1 MDRPTASADPKEP
14 ALGLRP
20 PIVLEVV
27 CGLWPVVAAPVG
39 DVSPEVGRLPEFSG
53 LLFAVAGAV
62 WARRCWRNAEALAS
76 GSRPLRPGRTTAGRL
91 IPVLEI
97 RMRRRILLGRWW
109 TLGVSADPILVHLFC
124 VVAPLSALGGLLP
137 GDKSVPVVAD
147 IVLTVLFIQ
156 VVRRIT
162 ARRSAVLDVPAKEDR
177 EAAVEAGRA
186 KLSAE

>member
-1 MDRPTASADPKEP
+1 M
-14 ALGLRP
+14 
-20 PIVLEVV
+20 
-27 CGLWPVVAAPVG
+27 
-39 DVSPEVGRLPEFSG
+39 SPEVGRLPEFSG

-91 IPVLEI
+91 IPVLDI

-109 TLGVSADPILVHLFC
+109 ASGVTGS
-124 VVAPLSALGGLLP
+124 LLP
-137 GDKSVPVVAD
+137 DHWAALSVPA
-147 IVLTVLFIQ
+147 
-156 VVRRIT
+156 VRRT
-162 ARRSAVLDVPAKEDR
+162 AARRPAVLDVPPAHPG